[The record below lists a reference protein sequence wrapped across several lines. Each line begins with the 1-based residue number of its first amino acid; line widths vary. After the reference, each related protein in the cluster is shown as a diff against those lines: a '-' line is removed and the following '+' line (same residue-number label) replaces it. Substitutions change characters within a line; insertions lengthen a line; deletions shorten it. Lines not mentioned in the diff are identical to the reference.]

1 VHNNITAHAGIFK
14 MPWGFFW
21 GVFKFAVPPEKCKSM
36 RSGPYPTASSGVALF
51 LFIIDGLEAE
61 YDGKDGPVDGEDVA
75 GLPPRRH
82 SDTVI

>member
-1 VHNNITAHAGIFK
+1 
-14 MPWGFFW
+14 
-21 GVFKFAVPPEKCKSM
+21 M